1 MFRTTT
7 RAAAAFLVLA
17 APLAGADEIEF
28 DLRQWIDGPVRYIAR
43 KEESVAFK
51 ALTSEEDR
59 ALFIERFWARR
70 DPTPD
75 SLTNE
80 YRQLFWERV
89 QEANSNFIDSAKP
102 GWRTDRGKIHILHG
116 PPSEVQSDLHLS
128 TGNPTSGRGIIR
140 WIYEGRP
147 SERVDMD
154 PVVVVPF
161 ERDIGGEYRLSY
173 DPKLASVFWDPTAIR
188 EKRDE
193 MMDRFIALAS
203 SPSTSQLSVML
214 DLGRMQEVPPQSQVL
229 LESVETLE
237 TYLTV
242 ELDVT
247 VDRFQHPE
255 EGGTLAVVNVDL
267 GDVGDVDAAGKPT
280 IVARFTPLDASQSTR
295 MLGEDS
301 FRIEER
307 EDYRLAQ
314 GRLVLPAG
322 EYALTVMVADPQQV
336 RSGLHRSSVRIDAA
350 PQTLKLSDVV
360 HAFELQPLSYAAL
373 VSYDE
378 PFQVGPFAL
387 LPKTKPVYR
396 RGDSVRVFYEVY
408 GAEFP
413 LQVSYLVE
421 GLEKNGSWV
430 QLGSPAASEQ
440 AGRAQAWELPTSPRW
455 PLGRYRIR
463 IEVEDAAGR
472 GVTVDAPF
480 ELVDS

>member
-1 MFRTTT
+1 MIRTTI
-7 RAAAAFLVLA
+7 RVAAACLA
-17 APLAGADEIEF
+17 LATPLAGADEVKF

-43 KEESVAFK
+43 KEEAVGFK
-51 ALTSEEDR
+51 ALTKEEDR

-89 QEANSNFIDSAKP
+89 QEANSNFIDSSKP
-102 GWRTDRGKIHILHG
+102 GWMTDRGKIHILHG
-116 PPSEVQSDLHLS
+116 PPSEVQSDPHLS

-154 PVVVVPF
+154 PIVVVPF
-161 ERDIGGEYRLSY
+161 ERDVSGEYRLSY
-173 DPKLASVFWDPTAIR
+173 DPKLASVFWDPTAIH

-193 MMDRFIALAS
+193 MVDKFIALAS
-203 SPSTSQLSVML
+203 SPSTSRLSVML

-237 TYLTV
+237 TYLTAP
-242 ELDVT
+242 LNVT
-247 VDRFQHPE
+247 VDRFQHPD

-267 GDVGDVDAAGKPT
+267 GEVGAGSQPT
-280 IVARFTPLDASQSTR
+280 IVARFTPLDASQRTR

-322 EYALTVMVADPQQV
+322 DYALTVMVADPHQA
-336 RSGLHRSSVRIDAA
+336 RSGLHRSSVRIDTA

-360 HAFELQPLSYAAL
+360 LALELQPLSYAAL

-378 PFQVGPFAL
+378 PFQVGPFEL

-396 RGDSVRVFYEVY
+396 RGDPVRLFYEVY
-408 GAEFP
+408 GADFP
-413 LQVSYLVE
+413 LQVSYQVE
-421 GLEKNGSWV
+421 GLEEDDRWV
-430 QLGSPAASEQ
+430 QLGRPAASEQ
-440 AGRAQAWELPTSPRW
+440 VGHAQAWELPTTPRW

-463 IEVEDAAGR
+463 IEVVDAAGR

-480 ELVDS
+480 ELVDG